1 MAILSLVVAGF
12 FSGGLSHWI
21 VWALTSLGAIDGPYT
36 SYRHDAS
43 VAAMLAAGIVAG
55 VAGIFAIACT
65 VTSGMRSGGS
75 WFAAL
80 QRTIAHIG
88 PLRAFGAVFCV
99 QLSAIIALE
108 AMEQAAQLGHSLGPA
123 AALGAPLVAGISI
136 HALCAVVVV
145 SLLFYVAQAVVRA
158 ESYIR
163 ELLSPQFR
171 QRSSSNGSAHS
182 RLYLVSEGIV
192 RPAPLSLRFA
202 NRPPP
207 SI

>member
-21 VWALTSLGAIDGPYT
+21 VWALTALGAIDGPYT
-36 SYRHDAS
+36 AYRHDATF
-43 VAAMLAAGIVAG
+43 AAMLAAGIVAG
-55 VAGIFAIACT
+55 VVGIIAIACT
-65 VTSGMRSGGS
+65 LASGMRSGGS

-80 QRTIAHIG
+80 QHTIAHIG
-88 PLRAFGAVFCV
+88 PLRAFNAVFCV
-99 QLSAIIALE
+99 QLSAIISLE
-108 AMEQAAQLGHSLGPA
+108 GVEQVTQLGHTLGPA
-123 AALGAPLVAGISI
+123 AALGAPLIAGIAI
-136 HALCAVVVV
+136 HALCAAVVV

-158 ESYIR
+158 ESCIR
-163 ELLSPQFR
+163 GLLSPQIR
-171 QRSSSNGSAHS
+171 RRSSSNGSAHS
-182 RLYLVSEGIV
+182 RLHLVSEDIV